1 MAFLK
6 HEIFDSSVSSP
17 RTRLRVDVHL
27 LAHLIHRRLATV
39 TLREPHLAIYY
50 RQDAVHPPTHTIL
63 FDRQDLSAASSRRR
77 RRPLLRHAATL
88 VALVLVC
95 VASPASHASPHVDAS
110 AWTQIGGIPGVVA
123 HRGGSSLAP
132 ENTLAAYRAAIG
144 RGDRAVECDV
154 HLSADNVPVV
164 IHDPVLG
171 RTTDGRG
178 LVRRR
183 SLRSLRRLD
192 AGGWWSG
199 AYDGEGVPTL
209 EEVLDIAKNRAVV
222 FLELKQGRGLVAAV
236 QKVIDARPDQRDQ
249 IVLISFDGR
258 LLRKASKKLPGVPR
272 MLLFKKHSRYGRNM
286 IRLARRARA
295 TMVGL
300 DFVNIR
306 ARDVRLAH
314 KRSLPVY
321 AYTVNDLPRVATLVR
336 MGIDGVIT
344 DRPFL
349 ASEVTATQA
358 REYAARP

>member
-1 MAFLK
+1 M
-6 HEIFDSSVSSP
+6 
-17 RTRLRVDVHL
+17 
-27 LAHLIHRRLATV
+27 
-39 TLREPHLAIYY
+39 
-50 RQDAVHPPTHTIL
+50 
-63 FDRQDLSAASSRRR
+63 
-77 RRPLLRHAATL
+77 L
-88 VALVLVC
+88 VALFSVGL
-95 VASPASHASPHVDAS
+95 AAPASHASPHVKAS
-110 AWTQIGGIPGVVA
+110 AWTQLGGIPGVVA

-154 HLSADNVPVV
+154 HLSADGVPVV
-164 IHDPVLG
+164 IHDPKLG

-199 AYDGEGVPTL
+199 AYQGEAVPTL

-236 QKVIDARPDQRDQ
+236 QKVIDERPEQRQQ

-258 LLRKASKKLPGVPR
+258 LLREASKRLPDLPR
-272 MLLFKKHSRYGRNM
+272 MLLFKKRARYGRNM
-286 IRLARRARA
+286 LRLARRARA

-300 DFVNIR
+300 DFDKVR
-306 ARDVRLAH
+306 ARDVHLAH
-314 KRSLPVY
+314 KRAMPVY

-349 ASEVTATQA
+349 ASEVTSTQA

>member
-1 MAFLK
+1 
-6 HEIFDSSVSSP
+6 VC
-17 RTRLRVDVHL
+17 TR
-27 LAHLIHRRLATV
+27 A
-39 TLREPHLAIYY
+39 TLRCSFLF
-50 RQDAVHPPTHTIL
+50 IL
-63 FDRQDLSAASSRRR
+63 SVGLLLSSSAAD
-77 RRPLLRHAATL
+77 
-88 VALVLVC
+88 
-95 VASPASHASPHVDAS
+95 ASPHVNAS
-110 AWTQIGGIPGVVA
+110 QWTQVGGIPGVVA

-154 HLSADNVPVV
+154 HLSADGVPVV
-164 IHDPVLG
+164 IHDPMLG

-183 SLRSLRRLD
+183 SLRSLRGLD
-192 AGGWWSG
+192 AGGWWSR
-199 AYDGEGVPTL
+199 AYRGEGVPTL
-209 EEVLDIAKNRAVV
+209 TEVLDLAKDRAVV
-222 FLELKQGRGLVAAV
+222 FLDLKRGRGLVAAV
-236 QKVIDARPDQRDQ
+236 QKVIDSRPDQRQQ

-258 LLRKASKKLPGVPR
+258 LLREASKRLPDIPR
-272 MLLFKKHSRYGRNM
+272 MLLFKKHTRYGRNM
-286 IRLARRARA
+286 IRVARRARA

-300 DFVNIR
+300 DFAKIR

-314 KRSLPVY
+314 KRYLPVY

-349 ASEVTATQA
+349 ASEVTSNQA